1 MEPNLATFLNLQWGL
16 KEGVLGYPFG
26 TVDYGK
32 APVGDLR
39 WQYGEAPTRGPNP
52 YFFTYHFWQKDT
64 PFVYFFWYS
73 FHKASL
79 ELNIPLTAANSL
91 SFK

>member
-16 KEGVLGYPFG
+16 KEGLLGYPFE

-32 APVGDLR
+32 APVGGS
-39 WQYGEAPTRGPNP
+39 QYGEAPTRGPNP